1 METCVHLCQY
11 LADSFLE
18 WEMVQSCRE
27 KQVLGSSQSTL
38 LCSVTFF
45 FFFETRAVRK
55 IMRNNASEPD
65 RLQMT
70 I

>member
-11 LADSFLE
+11 LADLFLE
-18 WEMVQSCRE
+18 WEIVENCRE
-27 KQVLGSSQSTL
+27 KQVLGWSQSTL
-38 LCSVTFF
+38 LCSVTFL
-45 FFFETRAVRK
+45 FFETRAVRK
-55 IMRNNASEPD
+55 IMRKNASEPD